1 MWCVDEVEVNDE
13 VLKQRET
20 SFALYR
26 PLNIED
32 MLFKYGVRINP
43 DILLDGNCVL
53 IPVVTGMNGSEPQY
67 APGPWYYSPLL
78 LPSMHHAVTAGV
90 SPVRVDYANTIDT
103 VGGKDGLKKTVLLAS
118 SRYAASMKTPCPVTL
133 SITEEKMTEDR
144 FNRSY
149 LPVAVMIE
157 GEFTSLFRYTRRTG
171 QTAEE
176 PFRER
181 SDYNRMIVI
190 SDGDVI
196 RNKRYGVGENA
207 RTLPLGYDEYS
218 GRMYGNKDFLL
229 NCVNM
234 LCDDEGWMQLRGRNL
249 NMYLIDKTRLKGER
263 YKWQM
268 FNLFLPVIL
277 VVGGGILFFY
287 FRRRKYRAAG

>member
-1 MWCVDEVEVNDE
+1 
-13 VLKQRET
+13 
-20 SFALYR
+20 
-26 PLNIED
+26 
-32 MLFKYGVRINP
+32 
-43 DILLDGNCVL
+43 
-53 IPVVTGMNGSEPQY
+53 
-67 APGPWYYSPLL
+67 
-78 LPSMHHAVTAGV
+78 
-90 SPVRVDYANTIDT
+90 
-103 VGGKDGLKKTVLLAS
+103 
-118 SRYAASMKTPCPVTL
+118 
-133 SITEEKMTEDR
+133 MTEDR

-157 GEFTSLFRYTRRTG
+157 GEFTSLYRYTRRMG
-171 QTAEE
+171 QTEGE

-207 RTLPLGYDEYS
+207 RTVPLGYDEYS

-249 NMYLIDKTRLKGER
+249 NMYLIDKTRLKGELLE
-263 YKWQM
+263 WQII
-268 FNLFLPVIL
+268 NLFIPLFCVF
-277 VVGGGILFFY
+277 VGGGLFFF
-287 FRRRKYRAAG
+287 FRRRKFCRTV